1 MLFSKQHECSNWSTW
16 GGEESWSLV
25 HLWCIYTSSCSPDRK
40 KQDLLW
46 KLSHTEHTEFRCRV
60 QSRSSCPSKNQML
73 CIMNKAL
80 TATIREENTATTWC
94 VSRMSYKVP
103 HKASAALE
111 KPNQPKWETIHKFS
125 IQITYSVFSTALCT
139 MNACTATVTDT
150 DLQFLWPLSYY
161 EHCASP

>member
-1 MLFSKQHECSNWSTW
+1 MNAAIGVPGEGRNLDLLHTFGLHVPQVARFIERSRICCGNCLTWSTLNS
-16 GGEESWSLV
+16 GGE
-25 HLWCIYTSSCSPDRK
+25 HRAGAPA
-40 KQDLLW
+40 LLII
-46 KLSHTEHTEFRCRV
+46 KYCAF
-60 QSRSSCPSKNQML
+60 
-73 CIMNKAL
+73 MNKAL
-80 TATIREENTATTWC
+80 TVTIREENTATTWC
-94 VSRMSYKVP
+94 ISRMSYKVP

-139 MNACTATVTDT
+139 MNACTTTVTDT